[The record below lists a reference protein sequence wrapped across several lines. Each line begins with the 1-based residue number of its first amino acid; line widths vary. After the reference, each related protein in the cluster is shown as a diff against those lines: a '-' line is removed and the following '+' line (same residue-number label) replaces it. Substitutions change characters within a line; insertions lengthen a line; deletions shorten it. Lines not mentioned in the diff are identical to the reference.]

1 MVMFLSQMA
10 DSSLTQAS
18 VALTRKATDWQQR
31 LCRAFLSCSRL
42 GLFTRTFLLLLA
54 LMCASLGAWLMV
66 FIAIE
71 TGPRAAQ
78 LSKRIATSVNLTQAA
93 LTYTPTDER
102 FAMLRELSRLEGLDV
117 YARSSNDRIEPLPD
131 DRYWQRIASLVRANL
146 GVETRLAWRVND
158 IPGVWVSFRTDDEP
172 YWLSF
177 DRHETGLTGGL
188 EWLSWGAAALLL
200 SILGAAIGVSS
211 INRPLSRLARWA
223 HLLSRGESPP
233 PLPET
238 GARELRALNA
248 SFNRMARELEQTD
261 ADRALMLA
269 GISHDLRTPLT
280 RMRLEIELS
289 NIDDEARLG
298 IDQDLAQIDHS
309 IGQLME
315 YARPPSAMPQQAVDL
330 SMLMLEIIER
340 ERGLTRNQGGHLRA
354 RVTPNV
360 WAYMSAFDLQRVMN
374 NLLENAR
381 RYGRTEDGTLEL
393 SIALKLETDCVVIEV
408 CDQGPGISNAN
419 IERVRRPFSRG
430 DTARTGAAGTGLGL
444 AIVERLIHHAGGSL
458 TLLSGA
464 AQGLKVRIELPRT
477 HVQT

>member
-200 SILGAAIGVSS
+200 SILGAAIGVS
-211 INRPLSRLARWA
+211 
-223 HLLSRGESPP
+223 
-233 PLPET
+233 
-238 GARELRALNA
+238 
-248 SFNRMARELEQTD
+248 
-261 ADRALMLA
+261 
-269 GISHDLRTPLT
+269 
-280 RMRLEIELS
+280 
-289 NIDDEARLG
+289 
-298 IDQDLAQIDHS
+298 
-309 IGQLME
+309 
-315 YARPPSAMPQQAVDL
+315 
-330 SMLMLEIIER
+330 
-340 ERGLTRNQGGHLRA
+340 
-354 RVTPNV
+354 
-360 WAYMSAFDLQRVMN
+360 
-374 NLLENAR
+374 
-381 RYGRTEDGTLEL
+381 
-393 SIALKLETDCVVIEV
+393 
-408 CDQGPGISNAN
+408 
-419 IERVRRPFSRG
+419 
-430 DTARTGAAGTGLGL
+430 
-444 AIVERLIHHAGGSL
+444 
-458 TLLSGA
+458 
-464 AQGLKVRIELPRT
+464 
-477 HVQT
+477 